1 MAETKVP
8 AIKNIPAKLDSET
21 KLALESIKEA
31 VEVRLGRR
39 GDPKDR
45 AVTLRELIDSGLA
58 TDLAQSPY
66 NPNTGATGFGPIGE
80 RPGDVIVPP
89 APTVLTADGV
99 FTKVLLAW
107 NQSTNAAPYGNHGFT
122 EIWRSQ
128 AEDLSSAVLV
138 GTTNAFIYTD
148 EGVDYGST
156 HYYWVR
162 FVSTSNT
169 PGPWSNMASA
179 TTIENIAATMAALS
193 EELQNLPGYTALTT
207 LITNGDVATAATA
220 AAAATAATAATAA
233 LAAIAA
239 TIIRSTSAPTTRVD
253 GSALI
258 QNDVW
263 IDTDDNNQ
271 MYIRNSSNNGWE
283 EARDG
288 TLVTLVNSV
297 NTQQGTNTTNI
308 ASATSDIVT
317 LTTANSS
324 RVSEITTLQST
335 INNASTGLAAAHS
348 AISSEATTR
357 ANADTA
363 LATDITSLTSTVG
376 TNTSAISSEATTR
389 ANADTALAT
398 DITSLTSTVGTNT
411 SAISSE
417 ATTRAN
423 ADTALAT
430 DITSLTSTVGTNT
443 SAISSEATTRAN
455 ADTAL
460 ATDITS
466 LTTTVTNNNN
476 TLTSA
481 INTEATTRAN
491 ADTALAT
498 DITSLTSTVGTNTSA
513 ISSEAT
519 TRANADTALA
529 TDITSLTSTV
539 GTNTS
544 AISSEATTRADAD
557 TALATDITS
566 LTTTVTNN
574 NNTLTSAINTEA
586 TTRATADSTNATNIS
601 NLTSTINNGSTG
613 LAAAHSA
620 ISSEATTRADADTAN
635 ALSISN
641 LSTTVGTTNSN
652 VSTLQTSVSNLEGD
666 ADAMYVIQ
674 VATESN
680 GSKSAAGMV
689 IGSNANSGSGAQSYV
704 QFQADKFAV
713 WSGSASVAPFIISSG
728 VVYIDDARI
737 KDGAITNA
745 RIATGTI
752 ETAKIG
758 DAQITTAKIANL
770 QVTNA
775 LIADATI
782 EDAKINTLNATKIN
796 AGLINS
802 LRINAD
808 TLNVK
813 HFDNVSTDIIN
824 QTGGRVPLAVYNS
837 ASQYNGSYPGDV
849 INSVEAV
856 YLPITVNNVRN
867 SATYQVLYSAVL
879 GDVRNGTLQYSFNG
893 STWVSLS
900 PVVAADA
907 GVFRTYAFMWQGTIT
922 GMSTS
927 QETVYWR
934 MNFNVSGSV
943 HNSTYQSMYVY
954 IDNTT

>member
-1 MAETKVP
+1 MA
-8 AIKNIPAKLDSET
+8 AT
-21 KLALESIKEA
+21 KLPGLKPIPSGIDRELAGSLKAMHEALA
-31 VEVRLGRR
+31 VRLGQT

-58 TDLAQSPY
+58 VDLANNPY
-66 NPNTGATGFGPIGE
+66 NPNTGATGFAAIGAGPAN
-80 RPGDVIVPP
+80 VIVPP
-89 APTVLTADGV
+89 APTSLTADGV

-162 FVSTSNT
+162 FVSNTNT
-169 PGPWSNMASA
+169 PGSYSNMAA
-179 TTIENIAATMAALS
+179 GTTIENIAATMAALS

-207 LITNGDVATAATA
+207 LITNADVAVAATA
-220 AAAATAATAATAA
+220 AVAARV
-233 LAAIAA
+233 
-239 TIIRSTSAPTTRVD
+239 IRSSSAPTTRED
-253 GSALI
+253 SSALTL
-258 QNDVW
+258 NDIW
-263 IDTDDNNQ
+263 FDTDDGQ
-271 MYIRNSSNNGWE
+271 VYTRNAANSAWVAS
-283 EARDG
+283 RDS
-288 TLVTLVNSV
+288 TLVSLYGATSY
-297 NTQQGTNTTNI
+297 TGSTITSAM
-308 ASATSDIVT
+308 ASAQADIITVTGAQSSTAASLSSLSTTVTNNNNT
-317 LTTANSS
+317 LTSAINTEASS
-324 RVSEITTLQST
+324 RTTGDQTNATAIT
-335 INNASTGLAAAHS
+335 N
-348 AISSEATTR
+348 
-357 ANADTA
+357 
-363 LATDITSLTSTVG
+363 LTSTVG

-389 ANADTALAT
+389 AN
-398 DITSLTSTVGTNT
+398 
-411 SAISSE
+411 
-417 ATTRAN
+417 
-423 ADTALAT
+423 
-430 DITSLTSTVGTNT
+430 
-443 SAISSEATTRAN
+443 
-455 ADTAL
+455 
-460 ATDITS
+460 
-466 LTTTVTNNNN
+466 
-476 TLTSA
+476 
-481 INTEATTRAN
+481 
-491 ADTALAT
+491 
-498 DITSLTSTVGTNTSA
+498 
-513 ISSEAT
+513 
-519 TRANADTALA
+519 
-529 TDITSLTSTV
+529 
-539 GTNTS
+539 
-544 AISSEATTRADAD
+544 AD

-620 ISSEATTRADADTAN
+620 ISSEATTRAAADTAN

-867 SATYQVLYSAVL
+867 GATYQVLYSAVL